1 MHRLAF
7 HLSLRLR
14 IGDASTDGK
23 KMIDKLDAA
32 LRFNREALN
41 LRAERQ
47 EVLAAN
53 IAHADTPNYKARD
66 FDFGSRLSEAVER
79 GRASAQSVSLATTS
93 SRHLAGQAQAMSDK
107 DLLYRVPNQSSLDGN
122 TVAMDVER
130 IAFAD
135 NALRYE
141 SNLTVINSK
150 IKSLLSAIQQ

>member
-1 MHRLAF
+1 
-7 HLSLRLR
+7 
-14 IGDASTDGK
+14 
-23 KMIDKLDAA
+23 MIDKLDAA

-66 FDFGSRLSEAVER
+66 FDFGARLSEAVER
-79 GRASAQSVSLATTS
+79 GRASQSMSLSTTS
-93 SRHLAGQAQAMSDK
+93 SRHLAGQAQAVSDK

-122 TVAMDVER
+122 TVEMDVER

-150 IKSLLSAIQQ
+150 IKSLLSAVQQ